1 MYSIDEIKE
10 LITTLDNSSLTNLEI
25 TCKTGEKLILKKKI
39 KENNVPVVVANS
51 NITPVQSTFSNDI
64 QEKNTETPV
73 EEKKPAGKTINCP
86 MVGVFYAAP
95 SPNAE
100 PYVSVGSKVNKG
112 DVVCIIE
119 AMKLMNE
126 VTATECGTIK
136 EILVEDGSLVEF
148 GQPLFVIE

>member
-10 LITTLDNSSLTNLEI
+10 LIATLDNSSLTNLEI
-25 TCKTGEKLILKKKI
+25 TCKTGEKLCLKKRI

-51 NITPVQSTFSNDI
+51 NITPVQSTFSDST
-64 QEKNTETPV
+64 QEKNTEISV
-73 EEKKPAGKTINCP
+73 EEKRPVGKTINCP
-86 MVGVFYAAP
+86 MVGVFYVAP
-95 SPNAE
+95 SPDAE

-112 DVVCIIE
+112 DVICIIE

-126 VTATECGTIK
+126 VTATESGTIK
-136 EILVEDGSLVEF
+136 EILVEDGNLVEF